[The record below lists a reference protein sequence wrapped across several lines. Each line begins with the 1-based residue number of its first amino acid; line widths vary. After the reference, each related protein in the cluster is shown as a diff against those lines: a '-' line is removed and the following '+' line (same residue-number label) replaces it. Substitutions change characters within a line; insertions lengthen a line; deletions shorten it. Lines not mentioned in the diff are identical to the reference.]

1 MSLAS
6 WVTAIAP
13 EFAVAEGL
21 PIGVVGTGAMGHHH
35 VRLLSMMAEAELI
48 GIVEA
53 DADRARVVAE
63 EFACSVF
70 DSVGALADACEAL
83 VIAVPT
89 DAHLSVALEGLD
101 RGCHLLVE
109 KPLAANLADGED
121 LVAAAGDRILAV
133 GHVQYYNPAFAQL
146 LALGRA
152 PRYVE
157 VQRRSGFTRRSLDID
172 VILDLMIHDLQLLHE
187 LDSSPV
193 AEIRALGTAALSPSV
208 DIANARLEFESGM
221 VANLTASRVSVQGER
236 QMRVFFPELYCS
248 LDFDAMTISQYQV
261 AVGEDGEPTVA
272 RKRLGDEDANPLQ
285 RELEAFVDVCSGGSQ
300 RIISGEEGLR
310 ALRTAI
316 AVSEAI
322 QQGPA

>member
-1 MSLAS
+1 M
-6 WVTAIAP
+6 
-13 EFAVAEGL
+13 AEAF

-35 VRLLSMMAEAELI
+35 VRLLSTLPGVDLV

-53 DADRARVVAE
+53 DPERARSVAE
-63 EFACSVF
+63 EFSCISF

-101 RGCHLLVE
+101 RGCHVLVE
-109 KPLAANLADGED
+109 KPLAGNLADAEA
-121 LVAAAGDRILAV
+121 LVAAAGGHIVAV
-133 GHVQYYNPAFAQL
+133 GHVQFYNPAFAQL
-146 LALGRA
+146 LSLERA

-157 VQRRSGFTRRSLDID
+157 VQRRSGFTHRSLDID

-187 LDSSPV
+187 LDPSPV
-193 AEIRALGTAALSPSV
+193 TEIRALGTAALSPSV

-261 AVGEDGEPTVA
+261 AVGKDGEPTVA
-272 RKRLGDEDANPLQ
+272 HQQLGDKDANPLQ
-285 RELEAFVDVCSGGSQ
+285 RELEAFVDACRGGSE
-300 RIISGEEGLR
+300 RIISGEDGLR
-310 ALRTAI
+310 ALQTAI

-322 QQGPA
+322 QQSPA